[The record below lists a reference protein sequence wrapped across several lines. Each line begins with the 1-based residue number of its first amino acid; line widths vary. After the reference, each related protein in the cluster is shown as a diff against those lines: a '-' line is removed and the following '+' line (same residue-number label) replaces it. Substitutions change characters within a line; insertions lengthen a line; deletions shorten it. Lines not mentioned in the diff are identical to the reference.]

1 MCNKCHKVILVS
13 KQMLL
18 QQASRGLNPQ
28 LKQLD
33 QLLDQGNRYRK
44 GMLESKPR
52 QLHKLRLLSLSPLVN
67 HSQELLNKLIM
78 LKPHLNQESKGL
90 DKVSKSKLEQL
101 KTKIL
106 SLNHK

>member
-1 MCNKCHKVILVS
+1 MILVS

-67 HSQELLNKLIM
+67 HSHNHSQELLNKLIM